1 VLTQEAK
8 ELIALVAAMVVLVG
22 AAVAYS
28 ANTYPT
34 HYAASKGGQGKDDS
48 LIGLFWRIIAEGE
61 EILIL
66 GQRALSGWGD
76 GAR

>member
-22 AAVAYS
+22 AAVAYA

-34 HYAASKGGQGKDDS
+34 HYAASKGARVRTIPS
-48 LIGLFWRIIAEGE
+48 WRRGPM
-61 EILIL
+61 
-66 GQRALSGWGD
+66 GW
-76 GAR
+76 